1 MKRMY
6 ELVSVGGNMISFDLE
21 RMYWVKSCLPENKI
35 QIHFG
40 GEVGDLIIMVQDAQM
55 AQALVVDISNKKNEF
70 HNGEQENTVN
80 GEENGNS

>member
-40 GEVGDLIIMVQDAQM
+40 GDVEDLIIMVQDAQM